1 MRSYVRYPSGLP
13 VSVSLEEVVA
23 SETLYLNNISRGGL
37 SFNSMVA
44 LKVGTVIRLR
54 IPPNRPL
61 FEVLG
66 KVVWC
71 KKMSLQYVIGVEF
84 INADDKARTQIIE
97 MVFRIDE
104 YRRKLLEQEGRGLT
118 HQQAAL
124 EWIEKRW
131 ADFVAGSGP
140 DRR

>member
-1 MRSYVRYPSGLP
+1 MRSYVRYPSGMP

-54 IPPNRPL
+54 IPPNRPF

-66 KVVWC
+66 KVIWC

-124 EWIEKRW
+124 EWIEKCW

>member
-97 MVFRIDE
+97 IVFRIDE

-124 EWIEKRW
+124 EWIEKCW
-131 ADFVAGSGP
+131 ADFIAGSEP
-140 DRR
+140 DKR

>member
-1 MRSYVRYPSGLP
+1 MRSYVRYPSGMP

-54 IPPNRPL
+54 IPPNRPF

-66 KVVWC
+66 KVIWC

-124 EWIEKRW
+124 EWIEKCW
-131 ADFVAGSGP
+131 TDFVAGPEP

>member
-1 MRSYVRYPSGLP
+1 MRSYVRYPSGMP

-54 IPPNRPL
+54 IPPNRPF

-66 KVVWC
+66 KVIWC

>member
-1 MRSYVRYPSGLP
+1 MRNYVRYPSGLP

-37 SFNSMVA
+37 SFNSMVD
-44 LKVGTVIRLR
+44 LKLGTVIRLR
-54 IPPNRPL
+54 IPPNRPV

-66 KVVWC
+66 KVAWC
-71 KKMSLQYVIGVEF
+71 KKMSLQYIVGVEF
-84 INADDKARTQIIE
+84 INADEKARIQIIE

-104 YRRKLLEQEGRGLT
+104 YRHKVFDQEGRDLT

-124 EWIEKRW
+124 EWIETCW
-131 ADFVAGSGP
+131 IDFAAGTGSEA
-140 DRR
+140 R

>member
-44 LKVGTVIRLR
+44 LEVGTVIRLR

-61 FEVLG
+61 FEVPG

-97 MVFRIDE
+97 MVFRIDG

-124 EWIEKRW
+124 EWIEKCW
-131 ADFVAGSGP
+131 ADFVAGSEP
-140 DRR
+140 DMR

>member
-97 MVFRIDE
+97 IVFRIDE

-124 EWIEKRW
+124 EWIEKCW
-131 ADFVAGSGP
+131 ADFIAGSEP

>member
-37 SFNSMVA
+37 SFNSMVD
-44 LKVGTVIRLR
+44 LKPGTVIRLR
-54 IPPNRPL
+54 IPPNRPV

-71 KKMSLQYVIGVEF
+71 KKMSLQYIVGVEF
-84 INADDKARTQIIE
+84 INADEKARTQIIE
-97 MVFRIDE
+97 IVFRIDE
-104 YRRKLLEQEGRGLT
+104 YRRRVLHEENRGLT

-124 EWIEKRW
+124 EWIEKCW
-131 ADFVAGSGP
+131 TDFVAGSGSEG
-140 DRR
+140 R

>member
-1 MRSYVRYPSGLP
+1 MRSYVRYPSGMP

-124 EWIEKRW
+124 EWIEKCW
-131 ADFVAGSGP
+131 ADFVAGSEP
-140 DRR
+140 DMR

>member
-1 MRSYVRYPSGLP
+1 
-13 VSVSLEEVVA
+13 VSLEEVVA

-97 MVFRIDE
+97 MVFRIDG

-124 EWIEKRW
+124 EWIEKCW
-131 ADFVAGSGP
+131 ADFVAGSEP
-140 DRR
+140 DMR

>member
-1 MRSYVRYPSGLP
+1 MRSYVRYPTGLP
-13 VSVSLEEVVA
+13 VSVPLEEVVA

-37 SFNSMVA
+37 SFNSMVV
-44 LKVGTVIRLR
+44 LKIGTVIRLR

-61 FEVLG
+61 FEVFG

-71 KKMSLQYVIGVEF
+71 KKMSLQYVIGVAF

-97 MVFRIDE
+97 MVYRIDE

-124 EWIEKRW
+124 EWIEKCW
-131 ADFVAGSGP
+131 TDFVAGPEP

>member
-1 MRSYVRYPSGLP
+1 M
-13 VSVSLEEVVA
+13 
-23 SETLYLNNISRGGL
+23 
-37 SFNSMVA
+37 
-44 LKVGTVIRLR
+44 
-54 IPPNRPL
+54 
-61 FEVLG
+61 FEVPG

-97 MVFRIDE
+97 MVFRIDG

-124 EWIEKRW
+124 EWIEKYW
-131 ADFVAGSGP
+131 ADFVAGSEP
-140 DRR
+140 DMR

>member
-124 EWIEKRW
+124 EWIEKCW
-131 ADFVAGSGP
+131 ADFIARSDP
-140 DRR
+140 DRC

>member
-44 LKVGTVIRLR
+44 LEVGTVIRLR

-61 FEVLG
+61 FEVPG

-97 MVFRIDE
+97 MVFRIDG

-124 EWIEKRW
+124 EWIEKYW
-131 ADFVAGSGP
+131 ADFVAGSEP
-140 DRR
+140 DMR

>member
-1 MRSYVRYPSGLP
+1 MRSFIRYPAGLP

-37 SFNSMVA
+37 SFNSMVE
-44 LKVGTVIRLR
+44 LKSGTVIRLR
-54 IPPNRPL
+54 IPPNGPV

-66 KVVWC
+66 KVAWC

-84 INADDKARTQIIE
+84 INADDKARTQIFE

-104 YRRKLLEQEGRGLT
+104 YRRKTLEQEGRGLT

-124 EWIEKRW
+124 EWIEKCW
-131 ADFVAGSGP
+131 VDFFGKADQG
-140 DRR
+140 RR